1 MPVTSVVPRR
11 TGRRLGGR
19 RLGVRFGGS
28 LTFGVSLTYVALF
41 SACPFPQ
48 VELLDVRP
56 KPIGEPV

>member
-11 TGRRLGGR
+11 MGR

-41 SACPFPQ
+41 SACLRPFPQ